1 MNYCPFHDVDYIAHT
16 AHLDPLEDIAY
27 RRMLDLY
34 FMQEQPLPLDGN
46 KLLRLIRMKGHA
58 EVVDRVLRE
67 FFVMTENGWT
77 HGRAEE
83 YLGS

>member
-1 MNYCPFHDVDYIAHT
+1 MNYYPFHVGDYIAHT

-34 FMQEQPLPLDGN
+34 YMQEQPLPIDGN
-46 KLLRLIRMKGHA
+46 KLLRLIRMKDHA

-67 FFVMTENGWT
+67 FFVMTENGWIHERT
-77 HGRAEE
+77 EE
-83 YLGS
+83 YLSS